1 MKKTFKIL
9 LIIEII
15 FLVAQIFICFH
26 FQYENNTRYDYSDF
40 MKEVHTI
47 AYKKQIDTKIE
58 DKFKAVFNNNW
69 NDDAKYSFFT
79 TKYQIILGIFST
91 IGVILDTVFLYKNKK
106 QYISMIFFSFVLM
119 VGTIHLIN
127 TIHNENTTD
136 LNLSDEELDI
146 FSEIR
151 ESIDEN
157 LSSVR
162 KRVTLLRVYSFLIMF
177 ISCYQLFSTVCY
189 NRDIIPDNKENILES
204 SGEEKIINSPLENN
218 LNNNKNESE

>member
-106 QYISMIFFSFVLM
+106 QYISIIFFSFVLM

-136 LNLSDEELDI
+136 LNLSNEELDI

-151 ESIDEN
+151 ESIDES

>member
-1 MKKTFKIL
+1 MKKNFKIL

-106 QYISMIFFSFVLM
+106 QYISIIFFSFVLM

-189 NRDIIPDNKENILES
+189 NRDIISDNKENILES

>member
-106 QYISMIFFSFVLM
+106 QYISIIFFSFVLM

-151 ESIDEN
+151 ESIDES

>member
-151 ESIDEN
+151 ESIDES

>member
-9 LIIEII
+9 LIIEVI
-15 FLVAQIFICFH
+15 FLVALIFICFH

-40 MKEVHTI
+40 MKEVHVI
-47 AYKKQIDTKIE
+47 AYRKQIDAEIE

-69 NDDAKYSFFT
+69 NEDAKYSFFT

-106 QYISMIFFSFVLM
+106 QYISIIFFSFVLM
-119 VGTIHLIN
+119 VGTIHLVN
-127 TIHNENTTD
+127 TIHYENTTD
-136 LNLSDEELDI
+136 LDLSDEELDE

-157 LSSVR
+157 LSLVI
-162 KRVTLLRVYSFLIMF
+162 KRVVLLRVYSILIMF

-189 NRDIIPDNKENILES
+189 NRDIISDNKEDILEIS
-204 SGEEKIINSPLENN
+204 EEEKIINSPLENN

>member
-1 MKKTFKIL
+1 MKKNFKIL

-106 QYISMIFFSFVLM
+106 QYISIIFFSFVLM

-136 LNLSDEELDI
+136 LNLSNEELDI

-189 NRDIIPDNKENILES
+189 NRDIISDNKENILES